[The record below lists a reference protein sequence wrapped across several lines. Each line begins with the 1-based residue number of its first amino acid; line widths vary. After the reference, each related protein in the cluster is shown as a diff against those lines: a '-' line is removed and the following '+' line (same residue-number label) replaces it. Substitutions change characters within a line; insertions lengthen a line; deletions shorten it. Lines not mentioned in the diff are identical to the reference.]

1 MYTND
6 RARVVLEVCM
16 ASVGN
21 KSIRGVY
28 TNVGAD
34 GVGGGGIVKF
44 TQSGRRS
51 M

>member
-34 GVGGGGIVKF
+34 GVGGGVVKF